1 MKKIDSS
8 TRSLEGFVAFP
19 YIAWGL
25 IIIFAYFVYNIAL
38 ELKSVTDDLG
48 SQSEQI
54 QLQIDALEMKIDASK
69 ASSTTR

>member
-1 MKKIDSS
+1 M
-8 TRSLEGFVAFP
+8 
-19 YIAWGL
+19 
-25 IIIFAYFVYNIAL
+25 IIFAYFVYNIAL

-69 ASSTTR
+69 ASSTAR